1 MDPHRDRAYDKSSIG
16 CRLHLRQGI
25 APTVRPMSTPK
36 TKDEWRSWA
45 GMTDGRVPS
54 HVVAG
59 HLEDWPP
66 IHGVLASY
74 LAMPDEIDVTRVH
87 ELSRCRVLVSRTH
100 SDRSLTFHELGTA
113 RVERHAYGFLQPS
126 ADQPVVEPDDIDV
139 ILVPGLV
146 FGRDGSRIGRG
157 AGIYDR
163 FLSSL
168 PSGVVR
174 VGVAT
179 DRTLVETVP
188 MEEHDA
194 LVHWVA
200 TETGVHRVGEDISRS
215 TRVVVD
221 RAIDVGIAPAMVR
234 FPEGTKTSADAAR
247 AVSAEL
253 GSIAKSLVFLVDD
266 RPVLVLC
273 SGDHRV
279 DEKRLAAIF
288 DGISARPA
296 PLDTVRALTGFVA
309 GGTPAVG
316 HTMKLEVVADAS
328 LARYRWVWSA
338 GGTPD
343 TVYPVSLERLIA
355 GSGAT
360 WVDVSTRG

>member
-1 MDPHRDRAYDKSSIG
+1 MI
-16 CRLHLRQGI
+16 
-25 APTVRPMSTPK
+25 TPK
-36 TKDEWRSWA
+36 TKTEWRSWA
-45 GMTDGRVPS
+45 KKTAAGAAS
-54 HVVAG
+54 ELVAE
-59 HLEDWPP
+59 HLGDWPP
-66 IHGVLASY
+66 IHGVVASY
-74 LAMPDEIDVTRVH
+74 VAMPGEIDLTSVH
-87 ELSRCRVLVSRTH
+87 GLLRCRVLVSRT
-100 SDRSLTFHELGTA
+100 SAEGSLTFHGLDTA
-113 RVERHAYGFLQPS
+113 SLERHPYGFFQPS
-126 ADQPVVEPDDIDV
+126 VDEPLVDPSDIDV

-163 FLSSL
+163 FLAAL

-174 VGVAT
+174 VGVTT
-179 DRTLVETVP
+179 DRTFVDTVP
-188 MEEHDA
+188 MEVHDESM
-194 LVHWVA
+194 HWVA
-200 TETGVHRVGEDISRS
+200 TESGVHRVGEAISQS
-215 TRVVVD
+215 TSIVVD
-221 RAIDVGIAPAMVR
+221 RAVERGIAPAMVR

-247 AVSAEL
+247 AVNAEL

-279 DEKRLAAIF
+279 DEKRLAAVF
-288 DGISARPA
+288 SGAAAQPA
-296 PLDTVRALTGFVA
+296 SLDVVRAVTGFVA

-316 HTMKLEVVADAS
+316 HTTELEVVADAS

-360 WVDVSTRG
+360 WVDVST